1 MAPKTLVFFL
11 YFNLKSEQGSENWT
25 KELPDPCS
33 PSLFQTF
40 KQRTRVAKWKAP
52 DSCVLSLISKRK
64 KGEEWKKSCSRPFF
78 PPFLISNAEQT
89 ARVENWEKDGPDLVT
104 FFVFKSK
111 KENKGRNMGNR
122 VASDPCFI
130 CFGRPKKQA
139 HENKGRGQNGA
150 RAYYILDF
158 GGCNP
163 QSTELGYVCAIY
175 GIEVCAALG
184 LYLKCFKTRHL
195 FLVGL

>member
-1 MAPKTLVFFL
+1 MEGPRLLCPFL
-11 YFNLKSEQGSENWT
+11 
-25 KELPDPCS
+25 D
-33 PSLFQTF
+33 F
-40 KQRTRVAKWKAP
+40 KA
-52 DSCVLSLISKRK
+52 K
-64 KGEEWKKSCSRPFF
+64 KGEEWKKSCSRPLFS
-78 PPFLISNAEQT
+78 PFLISNAEKR
-89 ARVENWEKDGPDLVT
+89 ARVENWEKDWPRSCYL
-104 FFVFKSK
+104 FLYSNQK

-122 VASDPCFI
+122 EASDPCFI
-130 CFGRPKKQA
+130 CFERPKKQA

-150 RAYYILDF
+150 RAYYSLDF
-158 GGCNP
+158 GGWNS